1 MWFWTLLCGWCLKK
15 DVVIPILGE
24 KSGPIVWY
32 VVVLMFFRRCTR
44 VGGVTEEDRMMQ
56 IQRD

>member
-1 MWFWTLLCGWCLKK
+1 MK

-32 VVVLMFFRRCTR
+32 VFVLMFFRRCTR